1 MKSYSVFFLVLIAT
15 AGASFAQMGAPRV
28 SVRTFLETDGAH
40 PGGVLRTAIEVRLP
54 RGYHVNS
61 DEPLDE
67 YLIPTRLELEV
78 PEGVSVRQTVY
89 PEAIELRTSFS
100 NKPLSVYEDRFL
112 IGATLA
118 VGKNVEPG
126 ERVIT
131 GKLQYQACDDKACY
145 RPASKKIE
153 LTLTVV
159 PEGRDLMPANAE
171 IFETIAF
178 DTEGRR

>member
-1 MKSYSVFFLVLIAT
+1 MKSYSVFFLVLIASS
-15 AGASFAQMGAPRV
+15 GASIAQMGAPRV
-28 SVRTFLETDGAH
+28 EVRTFLETDGAH
-40 PGGVLRTAIEVRLP
+40 PGGVLKTAFEVRLP

-61 DEPLDE
+61 REPLDE

-100 NKPLSVYEDRFL
+100 DKPLSVYEERFL

-118 VGKNVEPG
+118 VGNNVEPG

-131 GKLQYQACDDKACY
+131 GTLRYQACDDKACY
-145 RPASKKIE
+145 RPTSKKIE
-153 LTLTVV
+153 LTLVVV
-159 PEGRDLMPANAE
+159 PEGHDLTPAHAA

-178 DTEGRR
+178 DPEGSR